1 MRLMTMRRYRAAVVL
16 AAGLALTGCGS
27 GGTAAPAAS
36 PTLTDAQIQVVVNE
50 MVQCIRAHGAPG
62 MPDVKVENGQATLPD
77 TTALDETTRSN
88 LPSAAE
94 ACKAVQDRLP
104 ESVFRKP
111 GQDERRKPTAE
122 DVPALREWS
131 RCIREHGVPEWP
143 DPKPDGSFPRD
154 NAAVKEGK
162 SDRII
167 AAWQACEQYWNGS
180 LERS

>member
-1 MRLMTMRRYRAAVVL
+1 MRLMTMRWYRAAVVVS
-16 AAGLALTGCGS
+16 AGLALAGCGA
-27 GGTAAPAAS
+27 GGTAAPSAS

-50 MVQCIRAHGAPG
+50 MVQCIRSHGAPG
-62 MPDVKVENGQATLPD
+62 MPDVKAENGHATLPD
-77 TTALDETTRSN
+77 ATTLDETTRRN

-94 ACKAVQDRLP
+94 ACKEIEGRLP
-104 ESVFRKP
+104 DSVFRKP
-111 GQDERRKPTAE
+111 GQDEQRKPTAE

-167 AAWQACEQYWNGS
+167 AAWKACEQYWNGS